1 MIKNVLSFRIFASM
15 VLAGLVTASTAV
27 VASDFERAQ
36 DFFRRG
42 EKAYYLEKYAEALD
56 WYERAAE
63 LNNLEATKSLAL
75 MYATGKGVERDRIKA
90 GQLYKK
96 ILPGLRNAAQGD
108 DISAIRTLAYMCE
121 NGLGVPKQERA
132 AVGWYRK
139 AAELGDIVSMKN
151 LSAIYDLG
159 IYVPRN
165 TKLAIRWLKKAAEEG
180 DATCMRD
187 LGYRYE
193 QGEGVTKDRKKAI
206 QWYQTAASFENRLAQ
221 KDLRRLGEHQSNAVN
236 LYSASGD
243 KQYRLVRYQSV
254 RIDLDCFKLKDGCVA
269 LQAAKRAQAGKIKAP
284 EKTGRSSPIYLMCS
298 TAGGRWT
305 ILRDA
310 QRREYFLCR
319 FFDKTMVE
327 AGDLYAAARSVGQ

>member
-1 MIKNVLSFRIFASM
+1 LLNPKVFVSLVAAGMLATSLAAADIKDEKAK
-15 VLAGLVTASTAV
+15 
-27 VASDFERAQ
+27 
-36 DFFRRG
+36 DFFQRG
-42 EKAYYLEKYAEALD
+42 EKAYYLEDYTEALD

-63 LNNLEATKSLAL
+63 LKSLEATKSLAL
-75 MYATGKGVERDRIKA
+75 MYATGRGVERDRLKA

-96 ILPGLRNAAQGD
+96 ILPALRSAADGD

-139 AAELGDIVSMKN
+139 AAELGDIVSMRN
-151 LSAIYDLG
+151 LSTIHDLG

-165 TKLAIRWLKKAAEEG
+165 DELALKWLQKAAAEG
-180 DATCMRD
+180 DATSMRE
-187 LGYRYE
+187 LGSRYE
-193 QGEGVTKDRKKAI
+193 QGQGVAKDRKKAI
-206 QWYQTAASFENRLAQ
+206 EWYQTAASFENRMAQ
-221 KDLRRLGEHQSNAVN
+221 KDLRRLGAYPGNAIN

-243 KQYRLVRYQSV
+243 KQYSLVRYRGV
-254 RIDLDCFKLKDGCVA
+254 RIDLDCFKRKDRCVA
-269 LQAAKRAQAGKIKAP
+269 LQAAKRARAGKIRAP

-327 AGDLYAAARSVGQ
+327 AGDLYDAARSVGQ